1 MKIAVIGGSGF
12 VGSRLI
18 GLLIEN
24 HEVVNIDKSNS
35 YKYSDITR
43 IVDIRSY
50 DLLKESFT
58 DFDLVILL
66 AAEHKDNIS
75 PSTLYYDVNV
85 KGTLNV
91 LKCMDDFG
99 VKNIIFTSSVA
110 VYGLDNKDPDETHV
124 INPFNDYGISK
135 WKAEQA
141 IDKWYRNK
149 SIDKSVLI
157 IRPTVIFGERNRGNV
172 FSLLKQIASGKFIM
186 IGTGNNSKSMA
197 YVGNVAAFICDRA
210 IKMERGINIFNYVDK
225 PDFTMNRLVIK
236 VDDILNKKTTKIKI
250 PKFLGMFIGY
260 ILDMFSFILRRE
272 FNVSAVRVKKFCAT
286 TQFNADKM
294 YSHFVPP
301 FTLIEGLEKTI
312 TYEFIDKS
320 SDDNVF
326 FSE

>member
-18 GLLIEN
+18 GLLIDN
-24 HEVVNIDKSNS
+24 HEVVNIDKSDS
-35 YKYSDITR
+35 YMYSDITR

-50 DLLKESFT
+50 DLLNESFT

-85 KGTLNV
+85 QGTLNV

-110 VYGLDNKDPDETHV
+110 VYGLNNNNPDETHR

-135 WKAEQA
+135 WNAEEA

-149 SIDKSVLI
+149 AIDKSVLI

-172 FSLLKQIASGKFIM
+172 FNLLKQISSGKFVM
-186 IGTGNNSKSMA
+186 IGSGNNSKSMA

-210 IKMERGINIFNYVDK
+210 IKMERGSNIFNYVDK
-225 PDFTMNRLVIK
+225 PDFTMNRLVSK
-236 VDDILNKKTTKIKI
+236 VDDILKKKTTKIKV

-260 ILDMFSFILRRE
+260 LLDMVSVIFQRE
-272 FNVSAVRVKKFCAT
+272 FNVSAIRVKKFCAT

-294 YSHFVPP
+294 HSHFVPP
-301 FTLIEGLEKTI
+301 YSLIEGLEKTI
-312 TYEFIDKS
+312 IHEFIDKN
-320 SDDNVF
+320 SDDIVF